1 MFNKYFFIS
10 ALIILA
16 GCSSIPDVPDM
27 SMGVPNIPFIESNE
41 SEKPEPEIAA
51 EKDPVAEIKS
61 RGDGYLSFTYN
72 SGHLDNITVKLKG
85 EQIFLAKGKTV
96 VKKLPVGKYSFEV
109 LGDQIDTER
118 YTAELTY
125 DGHTHKSI
133 FDIPSRY
140 SKIGFRSISD
150 HDVDHK
156 MALLVVGSTLIDP
169 LIELIKLDKPPYVLE
184 IACIIDGELKEG
196 DKFTNGRARGEI
208 AKLTFETVII
218 GFDPI
223 ANETLY
229 GTRTCGYS
237 DNVTYTSPLRM
248 TLPEGL
254 YRMNASGESKNIYVR
269 GGNVNTI
276 EITSNGFEGSIAD
289 WK

>member
-109 LGDQIDTER
+109 SGDQIDTES

-125 DGHTHKSI
+125 NGHTHKSI

-140 SKIGFRSISD
+140 SKIGFKSISG
-150 HDVDHK
+150 HNIDHK
-156 MALLVVGSTLIDP
+156 MALLVVGST
-169 LIELIKLDKPPYVLE
+169 
-184 IACIIDGELKEG
+184 
-196 DKFTNGRARGEI
+196 
-208 AKLTFETVII
+208 
-218 GFDPI
+218 
-223 ANETLY
+223 
-229 GTRTCGYS
+229 
-237 DNVTYTSPLRM
+237 
-248 TLPEGL
+248 
-254 YRMNASGESKNIYVR
+254 
-269 GGNVNTI
+269 
-276 EITSNGFEGSIAD
+276 
-289 WK
+289 